1 MVEKSV
7 DQVEKNVSASFGY
20 VKKDILMVND
30 AISDLHDKIQHLSM
44 NQAML
49 LEKFA
54 QLEKSVSG
62 KGSKVKAKAKAV
74 VSDSELEFYDVK
86 TRESFKTA
94 DYKIKTIKGKKFAVA
109 FSPAGNKAFR
119 IMGGS
124 SKKKASK
131 VKKVKIK
138 KSKFLSPKKV
148 IKETVLYE

>member
-1 MVEKSV
+1 MTEEKSI

-49 LEKFA
+49 LEKFV
-54 QLEKSVSG
+54 QLEKSLSE
-62 KGSKVKAKAKAV
+62 KGSKSKTKAKTAV
-74 VSDSELEFYDVK
+74 TSSELEFYDVK
-86 TRESFKTA
+86 TRESFKTS
-94 DYKIKTIKGKKFAVA
+94 DYKIKTIKGKRFAVA

-119 IMGGS
+119 IISGKP
-124 SKKKASK
+124 SKKKVSK
-131 VKKVKIK
+131 VVKKKT
-138 KSKFLSPKKV
+138 SKTPKKV